1 MSTEH
6 YQNLHLLQLT
16 LQRKEKNQ
24 LLKILISVG
33 KKLRHKTFYSLK
45 RLFMLFTEIYLSSNY
60 YLQLVLSLF
69 SISVIG

>member
-24 LLKILISVG
+24 LLKNLISVV
-33 KKLRHKTFYSLK
+33 KKLGHKIFYTLK
-45 RLFMLFTEIYLSSNY
+45 RLFVLFAEIYLSSN
-60 YLQLVLSLF
+60 
-69 SISVIG
+69 SIV